1 MWGVSCN
8 LGGLKIGGK
17 IQGYEPAE
25 QLQSASP
32 AQSKAKTL
40 FQRHGNENDGNPG
53 RVIGEPTLSAEELE
67 DRMNQF
73 TYIMQQKFLLGE
85 DGEHLDYTKIDNDE
99 SLDDHWQR
107 EANIDAEERYFA
119 DD

>member
-1 MWGVSCN
+1 MNFNNYFHISYW
-8 LGGLKIGGK
+8 
-17 IQGYEPAE
+17 
-25 QLQSASP
+25 
-32 AQSKAKTL
+32 
-40 FQRHGNENDGNPG
+40 QRHLNEADPTK
-53 RVIGEPTLSAEELE
+53 VSEEPTLSAEELE

-85 DGEHLDYTKIDNDE
+85 DHEHQDYSKIDNDE
-99 SLDDHWQR
+99 TLDDHWQR